1 MNKIKC
7 EIQSNIFE
15 DFPVGTIFL
24 HGGDFYI
31 KINQDE
37 IWDDLGPAEDCSFDD
52 EVDKSTV
59 PNAVRLSDGKAAAM
73 MECDLHSYY
82 KNLYPDHFVPNDHFD
97 IDGFN
102 AGRDIR
108 KLNMMAKECEARYA
122 A

>member
-15 DFPVGTIFL
+15 DFPVGTIFS

-52 EVDKSTV
+52 EVDKYSV
-59 PNAVRLSDGKAAAM
+59 PNAVCLSNGKAAYFSSQNEIDM
-73 MECDLHSYY
+73 T
-82 KNLYPDHFVPNDHFD
+82 YPNTTLS
-97 IDGFN
+97 IG
-102 AGRDIR
+102 
-108 KLNMMAKECEARYA
+108 
-122 A
+122 